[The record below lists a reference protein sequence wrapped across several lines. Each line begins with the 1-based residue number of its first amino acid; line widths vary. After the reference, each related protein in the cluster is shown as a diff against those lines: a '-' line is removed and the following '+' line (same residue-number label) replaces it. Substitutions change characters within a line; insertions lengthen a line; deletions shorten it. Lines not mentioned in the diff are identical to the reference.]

1 LDNFLFELDNN
12 ELTVSASDLETTM
25 SANLAIDSTSKG
37 SVAVPAKLL
46 LEILKTFPEQP
57 LTLPLK
63 KTARWKSV
71 QTLVNMLWLCSW

>member
-57 LTLPLK
+57 LTY
-63 KTARWKSV
+63 R
-71 QTLVNMLWLCSW
+71 